1 MARDHTISCKISG
14 QIKKSNETQEP
25 IAAIEI
31 RLKKKHRRLLDLSG
45 HDLTFTV
52 ATDTEILNITK
63 SLSVEMSSL
72 LIPQNLQLFIPTML
86 SDLELCSCALG
97 NLKES
102 IAVSLRSIAEEVVRR
117 GRYSLQVVLEIEH
130 LTSSFYFEDE
140 VIHQATT
147 DSMDINGDSGRFG
160 GTPASRSSIEEALR
174 TEKVEERDWMENC
187 RICLDE
193 FGEGMEVKRMPCS
206 HVFHGACITRWLKQS
221 NMCPLCRVRV

>member
-1 MARDHTISCKISG
+1 MACDHDTSYKISG
-14 QIKKSNETQEP
+14 KIMKSDETQDP

-31 RLKKKHRRLLDLSG
+31 RRKKKHQLLDLSG

-52 ATDTEILNITK
+52 AAETEILTTIK

-86 SDLELCSCALG
+86 SDLEICSCILG
-97 NLKES
+97 SLKES
-102 IAVSLRSIAEEVVRR
+102 IAASLHSMVEEVVRK
-117 GRYSLQVVLEIEH
+117 GRYSLQVVLEIED
-130 LTSSFYFEDE
+130 LTSDFYDEDE
-140 VIHQATT
+140 LVHQATS
-147 DSMDINGDSGRFG
+147 DSMDMDGESGGFG

-174 TEKVEERDWMENC
+174 TEKVGERDWMENC

-193 FGEGMEVKRMPCS
+193 FGDDMEVKRMPCS
-206 HVFHGACITRWLKQS
+206 HVFHGACITQWLEQS